1 MIIYKIDLWK
11 LLIVILILVLVYLL
25 LGGSTSVAGGAEKKK
40 AKKPAKKE
48 KHEKEEEPKPKKRK
62 KPERQPGD
70 PFEITESDQCVKRA
84 EAGDKK
90 VIARLNGDYFK
101 EMKPG
106 DKIII
111 KSKEGNSVEKKL
123 VSKQEYGSFKEMFDS
138 TRGEDNYEK
147 LEDVFPGSAGVDE
160 AIEHYRQF
168 YSEEKEKERGVIAL
182 RFE

>member
-1 MIIYKIDLWK
+1 MDLWK
-11 LLIVILILVLVYLL
+11 LLIVILVLVIVYLL

-40 AKKPAKKE
+40 AKKPAKSKPMKE
-48 KHEKEEEPKPKKRK
+48 KQEKPEKRE

-84 EAGDKK
+84 KAGDKK

-106 DKIII
+106 DKIVI

-123 VSKQEYGSFKEMFDS
+123 VSKKEYGSFKEMLAEPPK
-138 TRGEDNYEK
+138 GEG
-147 LEDVFPGSAGVDE
+147 LENVFPGSAGIDA

>member
-1 MIIYKIDLWK
+1 MDLWK
-11 LLIVILILVLVYLL
+11 LLIVILILLIVYLL
-25 LGGSTSVAGGAEKKK
+25 LGGSTSIAGGAEKKK
-40 AKKPAKKE
+40 AKKPAKK
-48 KHEKEEEPKPKKRK
+48 KHEKKEEHKEKPERRE

-106 DKIII
+106 DKIVI

-123 VSKQEYGSFKEMFDS
+123 VSKKEYGSFKEMFDEE
-138 TRGEDNYEK
+138 G
-147 LEDVFPGSAGVDE
+147 LENVFPGSAGIDA
-160 AIEHYRQF
+160 AIEHYRQY